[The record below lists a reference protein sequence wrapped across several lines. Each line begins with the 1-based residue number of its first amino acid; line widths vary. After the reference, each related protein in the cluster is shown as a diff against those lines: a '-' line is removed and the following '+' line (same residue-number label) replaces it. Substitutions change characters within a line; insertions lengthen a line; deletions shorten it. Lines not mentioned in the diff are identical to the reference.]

1 MNKVESRKLKRLRG
15 RLELGPPVGFYAD
28 RFLISGGQQ
37 IKTHSFSKNKEKSKI
52 HNDKSIASKSFRKY
66 FILRSMPSSTQRAW
80 SDQNQAGAIYGSVNS
95 TSALIIK
102 DGMGKLHIHLSFV
115 ELFTITLILFWLF
128 ITHVGE
134 SNEVNTRPM
143 KHRLPLINNTNSI

>member
-28 RFLISGGQQ
+28 RFLISGGKQ

-66 FILRSMPSSTQRAW
+66 FILRSVPSSTQRAW

-95 TSALIIK
+95 KRAHPQRHFSGICHFVFFFLEKLQMLHGGAGRSYK
-102 DGMGKLHIHLSFV
+102 NPKVGGFKMGCKCLTPGQHQN
-115 ELFTITLILFWLF
+115 F
-128 ITHVGE
+128 I
-134 SNEVNTRPM
+134 SQ
-143 KHRLPLINNTNSI
+143 